1 MKLLIEK
8 WRQKLSEME
17 ERPLERPE
25 DHNYR
30 KRVHQVKDFIDSLD
44 FSLDEQEQL
53 LEDLQAMFD
62 LEGTPL

>member
-1 MKLLIEK
+1 MKLLIEN

-17 ERPLERPE
+17 ERPRESPE

-53 LEDLQAMFD
+53 LQDLQQMFD
-62 LEGTPL
+62 IDVTPL

>member
-1 MKLLIEK
+1 MKLLIEN

-17 ERPLERPE
+17 ERPLENPK
-25 DHNYR
+25 DHDYR

-53 LEDLQAMFD
+53 LEDLQQMFD

>member
-1 MKLLIEK
+1 MKILIEN
-8 WRQKLSEME
+8 WRQKLSEMK
-17 ERPLERPE
+17 ERPLESPE

-30 KRVHQVKDFIDSLD
+30 KRVHQVKDFIDSLN

-53 LEDLQAMFD
+53 LQDLQQMFD

>member
-1 MKLLIEK
+1 MKILIEN

-17 ERPLERPE
+17 ERPLESPG

-30 KRVHQVKDFIDSLD
+30 KRVHQVKDFIDSLN

-53 LEDLQAMFD
+53 LEDLQKMFD

>member
-1 MKLLIEK
+1 MKLLIEN

-17 ERPLERPE
+17 ERPLESPE

-30 KRVHQVKDFIDSLD
+30 KRVHQVKDFIDSLK
-44 FSLDEQEQL
+44 FSLYEQEQL

-62 LEGTPL
+62 LEATPL

>member
-1 MKLLIEK
+1 
-8 WRQKLSEME
+8 ME
-17 ERPLERPE
+17 ERPLESPG

-30 KRVHQVKDFIDSLD
+30 KKVHQVKSFIDSLN

-53 LEDLQAMFD
+53 LEDLQKMFD

>member
-1 MKLLIEK
+1 MKLLIEN

-17 ERPLERPE
+17 ERPLENPK
-25 DHNYR
+25 DHDYR
-30 KRVHQVKDFIDSLD
+30 KRVYQVKDFIDSLN

-53 LEDLQAMFD
+53 LQDLQAMFD

>member
-1 MKLLIEK
+1 
-8 WRQKLSEME
+8 ME
-17 ERPLERPE
+17 ERPLESPE

-30 KRVHQVKDFIDSLD
+30 KRVHQVKDFIDSLN